1 MSLLLTYL
9 AIAIGISFL
18 CSVLEAV
25 LLSMTPSYVESI
37 SAKYPNRGKMLVRVK
52 DRLDQSIASIL
63 ILNTFAH
70 TMGAAGVGAQAASI
84 FGVHWETIIAIILT
98 LVILYFSE
106 IIPKT
111 IGATYWRQ
119 LAIPASNIIYWLIKL
134 VYPLILV
141 SELITKSFRKDNTQE
156 VSREEIIALASL
168 GHQMGSLI
176 SQENEYLTNVLK
188 LREIKTEE
196 ILTPRSVMHCLDANT
211 TISEALSYNQT
222 KQFTR
227 IPIYNDNPD
236 NVIGLVINRDLL
248 FKEREGKSDL
258 QLHTFAKSITRVSEN
273 LPVQQLL
280 DMFIRKREHMFLV
293 EDEYGQTAGIVTLE
307 DAIETMLGR
316 EILDETDKIKDL
328 QKYAKG
334 KYRDRLR
341 NDKINHQDDTKV

>member
-1 MSLLLTYL
+1 MSLLFTYL
-9 AIAIGISFL
+9 AIAIGVSFL

-25 LLSMTPSYVESI
+25 LLSITPSYVESI
-37 SAKYPNRGKMLVRVK
+37 SAKHPNKGKMLHRVK
-52 DRLDQSIASIL
+52 DRLDRSIASIL

-70 TMGAAGVGAQAASI
+70 TMGAAGVGAQAAKI
-84 FGVHWETIIAIILT
+84 FGVQWETVIAVILT

-111 IGATYWRQ
+111 VGATYWRQ
-119 LAIPASNIIYWLIKL
+119 LAIPSSNIIYWLIKL
-134 VYPLILV
+134 VYPMILV
-141 SELITKSFRKDNTQE
+141 SELITKSFRKNKPQE

-176 SQENEYLTNVLK
+176 GQENEYLTNVLK

-196 ILTPRSVMHCLDANT
+196 ILTPRSVMHCLDADS
-211 TISEALSYNQT
+211 TISKALSYSET

-227 IPIYNDNPD
+227 IPIYKDNSD

-258 QLHTFAKSITRVSEN
+258 QLHTLAKPITRVSES
-273 LPVQQLL
+273 LTVQPLL
-280 DMFIRKREHMFLV
+280 DMFIKKREHMFLV
-293 EDEYGQTAGIVTLE
+293 EDEYGQTAGLVTLE

-316 EILDETDKIKDL
+316 EILDETDKIEDL
-328 QKYAKG
+328 QEHAKG

-341 NDKINHQDDTKV
+341 SNKTKYQDNTKA

>member
-9 AIAIGISFL
+9 AIAIGVSFL

-25 LLSMTPSYVESI
+25 LLSITPSYVESVTV
-37 SAKYPNRGKMLVRVK
+37 KHPKRGKVLYRIR

-70 TMGAAGVGAQAASI
+70 TMGAAGVGAQAAKI
-84 FGVHWETIIAIILT
+84 FGVRWETLIAVILT

-111 IGATYWRQ
+111 LGATFWRQ
-119 LAIPASNIIYWLIKL
+119 LAIPSANIIFWLIKL

-141 SELITKSFRKDNTQE
+141 SELITKSFRKDKKQE

-168 GHQMGSLI
+168 GHQMGSLAGH
-176 SQENEYLTNVLK
+176 ENEYLTNILK

-196 ILTPRSVMHCLDANT
+196 ILTPRSVMHSLEGNT
-211 TISEALSYNQT
+211 TIAEALSYDET

-227 IPIYNDNPD
+227 IPIYEDNLD
-236 NVIGLVINRDLL
+236 NIIGLVINRDLL
-248 FKEREGKSDL
+248 FKEREGQSEEK
-258 QLHTFAKSITRVSEN
+258 LHTFANPITRISEK

-280 DMFIRKREHMFLV
+280 DKFIKSREHMFLV

-316 EILDETDKIKDL
+316 EIVDETDKIEDL

-334 KYRDRLR
+334 KYRERLR
-341 NDKINHQDDTKV
+341 NDKSNQNDER

>member
-25 LLSMTPSYVESI
+25 LLSITPSYVESI
-37 SAKYPNRGKMLVRVK
+37 GAKYPNRGKMLYRVK

-84 FGVHWETIIAIILT
+84 FGVHWETIIAVILT

-141 SELITKSFRKDNTQE
+141 SEVITKSFRKDKKQE

-196 ILTPRSVMHCLDANT
+196 ILTPRSVMHCLDANI
-211 TISEALSYNQT
+211 TISEALSYNET

-236 NVIGLVINRDLL
+236 NIIGLVINRDLL
-248 FKEREGKSDL
+248 FQEREGVSDK
-258 QLHTFAKSITRVSEN
+258 QLHAFAKPITRVSEN
-273 LPVQQLL
+273 LPVHQLL
-280 DMFIRKREHMFLV
+280 DIFIKKREHMFLV

-316 EILDETDKIKDL
+316 EILDETDKIEDL
-328 QKYAKG
+328 QEYAKG

-341 NDKINHQDDTKV
+341 SKKINRLDDTKE

>member
-1 MSLLLTYL
+1 MSLLITYL
-9 AIAIGISFL
+9 AIAIGVSFL

-25 LLSMTPSYVESI
+25 LLSITPSYVESI
-37 SAKYPNRGKMLVRVK
+37 TAKYPERGKVVERVK
-52 DRLDQSIASIL
+52 NRLDQSIASIL

-70 TMGAAGVGAQAASI
+70 TMGAAGVGAQAANI
-84 FGVHWETIIAIILT
+84 FGARWETLIAVVLT

-119 LAIPASNIIYWLIKL
+119 LAIPSANIIYWLVKL

-141 SELITKSFRKDNTQE
+141 SELITKSFRKDKKQD

-168 GHQMGSLI
+168 GHQMGTLI
-176 SQENEYLTNVLK
+176 SHENEYLTNVLR
-188 LREIKTEE
+188 LREIKTEK
-196 ILTPRSVMHCLDANT
+196 ILTPRLVMHCLDASM
-211 TISEALSYNQT
+211 TISEALSYNET

-227 IPIYNDNPD
+227 IPVYNETPD
-236 NVIGLVINRDLL
+236 NIIGVVINRDLL
-248 FKEREGKSDL
+248 FEEREGKSDM
-258 QLHTFAKSITRVSEN
+258 QLSAFAKPITRVSEQ

-280 DMFIRKREHMFLV
+280 DMFIKSREHIFLV

-316 EILDETDKIKDL
+316 EIIDESDEIEDL

-334 KYRDRLR
+334 KYRERLR
-341 NDKINHQDDTKV
+341 NDKNNNDDAK